1 MTILVTG
8 ATGFLGRHLVAL
20 LAEQGVRLRALV
32 RAGTDPGPLRAR
44 GVEIVRGDV
53 GDDDAVRAAAAG
65 CERVFHLA
73 GVVSHRRR
81 DLPLLRAVN
90 VEGTRRL
97 LAAVEPGARVVHVS
111 SVAAVGPVPSPE
123 RRADERHELPGAAA
137 DLPYAWTKRAGE
149 LAALEAASAGADVVV
164 ANPGFLLGPGDVHRV
179 STWPVFAYL
188 AGRLRFTT
196 AGGLSFVDARDVAR
210 GLVALADR
218 GRAGERTILAAEAG
232 NLGWDA
238 FFALVAE
245 VSGVRRR
252 SVRLPA
258 SLAVRAAAAA
268 PWLVHA
274 DEVRAASHWWFCD
287 GSKAERELG
296 FRARPLAETVADTL
310 ADSPARIRSFPDVR
324 ALRRVYARPGG
335 RAQGPFDRMEEVGCG
350 RDRRG

>member
-1 MTILVTG
+1 MTTLVTG

-20 LAEQGVRLRALV
+20 LAEQGVRMRALV
-32 RAGTDPGPLRAR
+32 RAGTDPGPLRGR
-44 GVEIVRGDV
+44 GVEIVRGDI
-53 GDDDAVRAAAAG
+53 GDDGAVRTAAAG

-81 DLPLLRAVN
+81 DLPLLHAAN
-90 VEGTRRL
+90 VDGTQRL
-97 LAAVEPGARVVHVS
+97 LAALEPGARVVHVS
-111 SVAAVGPVPSPE
+111 SVAAVGPVLSPE
-123 RRADERHELPGAAA
+123 QRADEGHVFPAAA
-137 DLPYAWTKRAGE
+137 TWLPYARTKRAGE
-149 LAALEAASAGADVVV
+149 LAALEAARTGVDVVV

-179 STWPVFAYL
+179 STWPLFAYL

-196 AGGLSFVDARDVAR
+196 GGGLSFADARDVAQ

-218 GRAGERTILAAEAG
+218 GRAGERTILATEAG
-232 NLGWDA
+232 NLSWDA

-258 SLAVRAAAAA
+258 SVAVRAAAAA
-268 PWLVHA
+268 PWIVDA
-274 DEVRAASHWWFCD
+274 DEVRAASHWWFYD

-310 ADSPARIRSFPDVR
+310 DDPPARIRSFPDVR
-324 ALRRVYARPGG
+324 ARRRVYARAGG
-335 RAQGPFDRMEEVGCG
+335 RAPVPFDRMEEV
-350 RDRRG
+350 